1 MKIFIEV
8 KGENT
13 EQQTLNLKQFLEAE
27 NIDGLELEIERE
39 KPKAGEM
46 GGGAIGTLTAIL
58 IGVAGPFSRMAQAF
72 TKYASSFRTE
82 IILKNE
88 FGDELVLNT
97 KKVDRDDINLLV
109 EKFLDKK
116 KVTTRGKSK

>member
-1 MKIFIEV
+1 MKVFIEI
-8 KGENT
+8 KGENA
-13 EQQTLNLKQFLEAE
+13 EKQTLNLKQFLEAE
-27 NIDGLELEIERE
+27 KIEGLELEFERNE
-39 KPKAGEM
+39 IKEGEM
-46 GGGAIGTLTAIL
+46 GGAIGTLTAIL

-97 KKVDRDDINLLV
+97 KKIDKDDISLLV

-116 KVTTRGKSK
+116 KTTSRGKSK